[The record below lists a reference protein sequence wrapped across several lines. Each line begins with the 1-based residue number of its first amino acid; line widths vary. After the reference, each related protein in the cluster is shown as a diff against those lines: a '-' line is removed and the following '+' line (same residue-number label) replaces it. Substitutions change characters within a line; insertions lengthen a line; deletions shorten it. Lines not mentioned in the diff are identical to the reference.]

1 MIYGNPVSAV
11 DTGIGKTIVLQDEK
25 GVELVGIVT
34 EKAIVFDASPNDIRL
49 GKIAATQ
56 HGVTIGEKVI
66 PSYNTT
72 EGYVV
77 ISNGSEFAVN
87 TKNYDYTKL
96 QAVFCPVNDSVA
108 NSVAADKVA
117 IANKVYAVQSVD
129 AIASVTPDAEKK
141 RIHFGIT
148 NNSGF
153 DYLIRYFT
161 YKEIY

>member
-25 GVELVGIVT
+25 GVDLVGIVT

-66 PSYNTT
+66 PSYNTD
-72 EGYVV
+72 EGYKV
-77 ISNGSEFAVN
+77 IPKGSDFAVN
-87 TKNYDYTKL
+87 TKNYDYTKM
-96 QAVFCPVNDSVA
+96 QAILCPVNGSVD
-108 NSVAADKVA
+108 NSVAADKVV
-117 IANKVYAVQSVD
+117 IDSKVYAVQSSEVVSNV
-129 AIASVTPDAEKK
+129 APDHEKK
-141 RIHFGIT
+141 QISFGIT
-148 NNSGF
+148 NNS
-153 DYLIRYFT
+153 DSAYLIRYFS